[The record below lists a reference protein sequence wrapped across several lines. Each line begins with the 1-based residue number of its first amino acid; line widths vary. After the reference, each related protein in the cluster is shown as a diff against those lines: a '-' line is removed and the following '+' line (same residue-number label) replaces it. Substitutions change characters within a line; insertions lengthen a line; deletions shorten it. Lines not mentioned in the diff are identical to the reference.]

1 MVQSTFHAMA
11 CHLEILG
18 WKQVYFTVWH
28 ARKIQR
34 LWHDLRPV
42 VKPAAFDAL
51 VFFSV
56 GAALGIFAAGLGAFL
71 LPGGLI

>member
-1 MVQSTFHAMA
+1 MFQSTFHAVA

-28 ARKIQR
+28 LRKFQR
-34 LWHDLRPV
+34 LWHELRPV
-42 VKPAAFDAL
+42 VKPALLDTI
-51 VFFSV
+51 VFFSAGSV
-56 GAALGIFAAGLGAFL
+56 LGILAAGLGAII